1 MRTPQK
7 ESSATKDA
15 PLPRSR
21 FDMRAVSISPL
32 LLFVVVCACGV
43 SQAAKSILDAD
54 DHLVADCKFLGNVH
68 GSSGWGGFAQGA
80 GIENAK
86 NGAREDAAKL
96 GATHVVWVSESG
108 GFMPTG
114 SARAYQCAPSARVA
128 VASPGPA
135 VPGSA
140 SIQVAPPGPV
150 AP

>member
-1 MRTPQK
+1 MN
-7 ESSATKDA
+7 AA
-15 PLPRSR
+15 
-21 FDMRAVSISPL
+21 SISPVF
-32 LLFVVVCACGV
+32 LFVVVCSCGL
-43 SQAAKSILDAD
+43 SPAAKSILDAD
-54 DHLVADCKFLGNVH
+54 DHLVANCKFLGNVH

-108 GFMPTG
+108 GLIPTG
-114 SARAYQCAPSARVA
+114 SARAYQCAPSIQ

-135 VPGSA
+135 ASGPA
-140 SIQVAPPGPV
+140 SIQVAAPDPV

>member
-1 MRTPQK
+1 MKTPQK
-7 ESSATKDA
+7 ESRATNHA

-21 FDMRAVSISPL
+21 FAVKAVSIFPL
-32 LLFVVVCACGV
+32 LLFVVVCSCGL
-43 SQAAKSILDAD
+43 SPAAKTILDAD
-54 DHLVADCKFLGNVH
+54 DHLVANCKFLGNVH

-114 SARAYQCAPSARVA
+114 SARAYQCAPSAQ
-128 VASPGPA
+128 VASPGPT
-135 VPGSA
+135 VGSA
-140 SIQVAPPGPV
+140 SVQVASPGQATP
-150 AP
+150 